1 MTYISTISPEEFA
14 RNLCVNLY
22 VSPSTFRYHLTLIN
36 PEIHV
41 LRDRVITATFQIK
54 GSSNSLSQDYID
66 IVNRLNS
73 YRYSFDM
80 ECPYV
85 QACLDQIKLNTLRL
99 TIL

>member
-22 VSPSTFRYHLTLIN
+22 VNPIEFKNQLTLVT
-36 PEIHV
+36 PEIYV
-41 LRDRVITATFQIK
+41 LRDRVIAAFNQIK
-54 GSSNSLSQDYID
+54 GSPNSLSQEYVD

-73 YRYSFDM
+73 YHYSFNM
-80 ECPYV
+80 ECPHV

>member
-14 RNLCVNLY
+14 RNLCENLY
-22 VSPSTFRYHLTLIN
+22 VKPSTFEYQQMLTT
-36 PEIHV
+36 PEIH
-41 LRDRVITATFQIK
+41 LLSDRVITATNQII
-54 GSSNSLSQDYID
+54 GSSNSLSQEYVH
-66 IVNRLNS
+66 IVNRLDI